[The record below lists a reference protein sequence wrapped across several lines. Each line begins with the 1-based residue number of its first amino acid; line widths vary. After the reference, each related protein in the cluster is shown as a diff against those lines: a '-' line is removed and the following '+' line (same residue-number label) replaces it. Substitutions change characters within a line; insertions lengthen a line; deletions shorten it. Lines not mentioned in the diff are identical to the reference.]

1 MSEGT
6 FSDVA
11 AKLSHST
18 LQTNQDTYVN
28 GIDPDETDQYEPPYQ
43 DLHCLWFWFDC
54 LLTFPFATMD
64 MPEFNHGKVHFI
76 NSG

>member
-18 LQTNQDTYVN
+18 LQTNPDTYVN
-28 GIDPDETDQYEPPYQ
+28 GIDPDETDMSHLIRIYTVCDSGLIVY
-43 DLHCLWFWFDC
+43 LHSHLQQWTC
-54 LLTFPFATMD
+54 P
-64 MPEFNHGKVHFI
+64 
-76 NSG
+76 NSITEKSIS